1 MEDEYVDEE
10 IVENVTDC
18 PSCGEFC
25 GHEVLKEKKAGEGTD
40 YLLKCEECGHV
51 HTVQIRP
58 PRPIVIPFILSEGAF
73 SRIANIEIDHDEE
86 LHVCLLYT
94 SPSPR
99 D

>member
-58 PRPIVIPFILSEGAF
+58 PRPIVIPFILSEGF
-73 SRIANIEIDHDEE
+73 PFKKLNFI
-86 LHVCLLYT
+86 
-94 SPSPR
+94 SPS
-99 D
+99 DNSCKFIDLEINLKLI